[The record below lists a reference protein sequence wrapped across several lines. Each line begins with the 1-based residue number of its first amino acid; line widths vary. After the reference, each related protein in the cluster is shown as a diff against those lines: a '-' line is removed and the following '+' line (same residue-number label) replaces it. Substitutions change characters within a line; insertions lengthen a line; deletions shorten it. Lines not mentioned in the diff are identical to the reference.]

1 MGSLAATV
9 GNGETNESSLQH
21 PATHG
26 SHTANGHTANGHI
39 TNGHTLNGHSINGHT
54 ADDNGTINGSLNGLG
69 YPSQTL
75 MAICGM
81 ACRLPGGIASAE
93 ELWEF
98 LLAKKNART
107 RVPESRYNV
116 SAFHSAVSKPGTV
129 ATEYGHFLDDSVDLG
144 ALDTSVFPL
153 NRTELERS
161 DPQQRLMLE
170 VAREAFEDAGVT
182 DWRGKT
188 VGCYIG
194 NYGEDW
200 SEMFAKEPQQY
211 GLHRITGTG
220 DFVIANRLSYE
231 FDIRG
236 PSVTIRTACSSALIG
251 INEAC
256 AAIAR
261 GDCEAAIVGGL
272 NLILAPAM
280 TISETEQGV
289 LSKDGSCK
297 TFSADAN
304 GYARGEAVTAVF
316 IKPLTDAIRD
326 GNPVRAVIRA
336 VTNNSD
342 GKTPGISHP
351 STSSQET
358 LMRRA
363 YAMAGITDFGET
375 AMVECHGTGTPI
387 GDPIEANAVAR
398 VFGERGVYIGSVK
411 PNLGHTEGAS
421 GLVSLIKMVK
431 ALEHR
436 TIPPQIRF
444 TAPNPN
450 ILFKEGKLT
459 VPLEPTPWPQD
470 RLERVSLNSFGVGGS
485 NAHIILESAVM
496 HNAAT
501 VIHATPEEPQLLLY
515 TASSAKSLARMIDN
529 YRHWVERNPSK
540 VADLAYTLARKRD
553 HGPHRAF
560 AIANGGAIE
569 TVSPPASI
577 KPGTKPPNIVMVF
590 TGQGAQWPQMGRQL
604 WQSNETF
611 KASIQHLDQ
620 CLQAVSGERPHYS
633 IQEEL
638 KKPAKKSRV
647 SSAEIS
653 QPLCTAIQIA
663 LVDCLKALGIVPSA
677 VVGHSSGEIA
687 AAYASGALTAS
698 EAIMAA
704 HHRGAVTNRQ
714 RRKGSMAAI
723 GMSWRDTEKHLV
735 PNVVIACDN
744 SPKSVTIS
752 GDTDK
757 VKAVVADIQMT
768 RPEVLARLLQV
779 DKAYHSHHMA
789 EIGDDYASLISGQV
803 NGKGPS
809 NAFFF
814 SSVTGKL
821 LDGEHNL
828 GSAYWRTNLESPVR
842 FREAVTNLLNHEVG
856 KHAVF
861 IEIGPHSALA
871 GPLRQI
877 FTETSSPCPY
887 LSVIIRNQDCLGSY
901 LAAVGK
907 LHSLNVNINLDVLFP
922 TGSCLPD
929 LPRYPWNHEN
939 TCWYESRLSK
949 DWRFRKF
956 PYHDLL
962 GLRVVESTELEP
974 AWRNLF
980 HLSNTP
986 WVHDHKIGDD
996 IVFPFAGYIAMAGEA
1011 VRQTTGIND
1020 GFSIQNVL
1028 VSTALVLPKGK
1039 PTEMITTFRPKSLT
1053 TALNSSWWE
1062 FTMAS
1067 YNGDIWTKHCTGEVM
1082 ALTSDPRPGQDP
1094 EPLPRKVNTAK
1105 WYSNMS
1111 KGGLDLGPCFQ
1122 TLATIETSTRPED
1135 NRAIGNVVN
1144 GRQGDEANY
1153 HIHPTVLDATIQILG
1168 AAATNGQMRKTK
1180 TWLPTSMDRLS
1191 VYRCS
1196 SDMVTSVSARLSSN
1210 HSVVGGGRCT
1220 AGGVVVV
1227 EAENIKMS
1235 LAADSI
1241 SNQVPDT
1248 HAAAR
1253 YEWSAD
1259 IDFMN
1264 VGELLIAPAGR
1275 SEYLHLLEELGQL
1288 CLLSSKRRLYST
1300 SKPVVLAPHMLKYT
1314 SWITSASKVV
1324 VVNLASVVSNLDNEN
1339 ISARIHAL
1347 SNRLADTPMSPVSN
1361 AIREIWTNM
1370 DLLLSGQTLEDILP
1384 EETLPSVLKFVHKS
1398 IDYGP
1403 LIQHLAHSKPN
1414 LRILEIG
1421 GDRSSSAASGIA
1433 EDLTRPDGQVLCS
1446 QYTLSSPGFVSS
1458 KDQPMLLP
1466 NMEYTTLDIG
1476 QDPAHQ
1482 GFEGHQYD
1490 LIIASNV
1497 IGATR
1502 DPQQS
1507 LGNIKRL
1514 LSPNGR
1520 LLIQETCPSS
1530 KWATYVLG
1538 VLPTWW
1544 QGTADGSD
1552 EAAVLSPEV
1561 WQSKLAAAGLGSIE
1575 ATVLDAEQPH
1585 QLTATIVARHDLPR
1599 ETAPR
1604 RVTVLVDDE
1613 NGAATRRMLSRLEDD
1628 GYAVTSCRLDGSP
1641 PVGQDVLSCLD
1652 LDKPFF
1658 ENLSE
1663 PRYQLLKDFL
1673 LALGGAGVLWIT
1685 ALSQRG
1691 CRDPRYAQ
1699 VLGLARCVRSE
1710 MIADFATCEVDSFDN
1725 AQSMD
1730 MIPRVLAKFENR
1742 DDDADDAVKSDFEWA
1757 IIDGQ
1762 VQVGRFHKFALRDE
1776 LLVSEPAGKASLDI
1790 GTPGLVNSLRW
1801 VQQPREAE
1809 LKPGDVEVQVHSV
1822 GLNFRDILVALG
1834 IVELPVR
1841 QFGFEAAGIIT
1852 RVGKDV
1858 DPNQLKVGD
1867 RICCLKKQAFGTYI
1881 VTPDYSCTHV
1891 PDNITFDEA
1900 ACMIMPYITAIHGL
1914 FATARLS
1921 RGQTVLIHSACGGV
1935 GLAAVQISQMVGAEV
1950 YCSVGREDKVEF
1962 LMNNFNIPRNRIFY
1976 SRDKSFV
1983 GDVMRETGGQGM
1995 DVILNSLSGE
2005 LLHATWTCVAE
2016 FGTLVEIGKRD
2027 LIGRGKLD
2035 MEPFLKNRS
2044 YCCIDIDRVWSKPW
2058 ILRKHMLDAF
2068 DWCAKGLVTPVRPV
2082 KSFPASQTQDAFRYM
2097 QKGFHIGRI
2106 GISISHNPEHP
2117 DTQFETVKMARPITF
2132 DGSGSYLL
2140 VGGLG
2145 GLGRAISVWMAEHGA
2160 RELIY
2165 LSRSAGGDTKH
2176 DLFVAELKSMGC
2188 NVKLI
2193 QGDVTKLEDVEK
2205 AVKAATHALRGIIQM
2220 SMVLYDQNFT
2230 KMTFEEWT
2238 GATAP
2243 KVEGTW
2249 NLHRASLSAG
2259 TDLDFFVLFS
2269 SVSGIIGQS
2278 GQANYASANTFL
2290 DAFAQYRK
2298 GLGLAA
2304 SVVDVGAVEDI
2315 GVITERQGLM
2325 STMKAT
2331 GFKGVTEQEL
2341 LDAMVLAMF
2350 AHARPTGQGNSP
2362 GFHSAFV
2369 EANTFVL
2376 GLDSSIPLSSPNNRS
2391 VWKRDRRMA
2400 VYHNAAAA
2408 GAEAA
2413 ASNDGLKSF
2422 LAGARADPS
2431 VLSSPETANLFAV
2444 EIGKKLFHLLLKPQE
2459 DLNIALPLVDL
2470 GLDSLVALELKAWWK
2485 QVFSFDIS
2493 VLEMLA
2499 MGSLAALGKHA
2510 ADQMIKITA
2519 IDKDAS

>member
-9 GNGETNESSLQH
+9 GNGETNQSFLEH
-21 PATHG
+21 PATRG
-26 SHTANGHTANGHI
+26 SHTTNGHTTNGHTANGHTTNGHI
-39 TNGHTLNGHSINGHT
+39 TNGHINNGHITNGHINNGHINNGHINNGHINNGHTRNGHSINGHT
-54 ADDNGTINGSLNGLG
+54 ANDNGTINGSLNGLS
-69 YPSQTL
+69 YPGQTP

-116 SAFHSAVSKPGTV
+116 SAFHSPVSKPGTV

-236 PSVTIRTACSSALIG
+236 PSVTIRTACSSALIC

-272 NLILAPAM
+272 NMILAPSM

-316 IKPLTDAIRD
+316 IKPLTEAIRD

-398 VFGERGVYIGSVK
+398 VFGDRGVYIGSVK

-450 ILFKEGKLT
+450 IPFKEARLT

-501 VIHATPEEPQLLLY
+501 VIHDTPEEPQLLLY
-515 TASSAKSLARMIDN
+515 SASSAKSLSRMIDN
-529 YRHWVERNPSK
+529 YRHWVEKNPSK

-577 KPGTKPPNIVMVF
+577 KSGTKPPNIVMVF

-620 CLQAVSGERPHYS
+620 CLQAISGEKPQYS

-663 LVDCLKALGIVPSA
+663 LVDSLRALGIVPSA

-714 RRKGSMAAI
+714 KRKGTMAAI

-735 PNVVIACDN
+735 PNVAIACDN

-757 VKAVVADIQMT
+757 VRAVVADIQMT

-779 DKAYHSHHMA
+779 DKAYHSYHMA
-789 EIGDDYASLISGQV
+789 EIGDDYASLISSQV
-803 NGKGPS
+803 TGKGPS

-877 FTETSSPCPY
+877 FTETSSPSPY
-887 LSVIIRNQDCLGSY
+887 LSAMIRNQDCLGSY

-929 LPRYPWNHEN
+929 LPRYPWNHDN

-962 GLRVVESTELEP
+962 GLRVVESTDLEP

-1039 PTEMITTFRPKSLT
+1039 PTEMMTTFRPKSLT
-1053 TALNSSWWE
+1053 TSLNSSWWE

-1067 YNGDIWTKHCTGEVM
+1067 YNGHIWTKHCTGEAM
-1082 ALTSDPRPGQDP
+1082 ALTSVLPKGKPTEMMTTFRPKSLTTSLNSSWMFSVIEERWVSQGGREQDKP
-1094 EPLPRKVNTAK
+1094 AILKEKLSLEEWKVVAAVQKILQPFKVASKQLQGEGIAGKRSTSGGFDEYFQVVEMLLDHLELAVQGVIIEENDDQIMEEVQLFTDMDAK
-1105 WYSNMS
+1105 TRRLLKVYI
-1111 KGGLDLGPCFQ
+1111 KLGWKK
-1122 TLATIETSTRPED
+1122 LNDYYGKLTSTAYVAAVVFHPCKKWQALERLWNQLPSRQTSEWKRTYESGLRTIWEEKYQNKAYGAD
-1135 NRAIGNVVN
+1135 SNAVSAVRATSTLDYIERRLAFSRSLTSPDSQ
-1144 GRQGDEANY
+1144 GRQ
-1153 HIHPTVLDATIQILG
+1153 
-1168 AAATNGQMRKTK
+1168 
-1180 TWLPTSMDRLS
+1180 
-1191 VYRCS
+1191 
-1196 SDMVTSVSARLSSN
+1196 
-1210 HSVVGGGRCT
+1210 
-1220 AGGVVVV
+1220 
-1227 EAENIKMS
+1227 
-1235 LAADSI
+1235 
-1241 SNQVPDT
+1241 
-1248 HAAAR
+1248 
-1253 YEWSAD
+1253 
-1259 IDFMN
+1259 
-1264 VGELLIAPAGR
+1264 
-1275 SEYLHLLEELGQL
+1275 
-1288 CLLSSKRRLYST
+1288 SKR
-1300 SKPVVLAPHMLKYT
+1300 
-1314 SWITSASKVV
+1314 
-1324 VVNLASVVSNLDNEN
+1324 
-1339 ISARIHAL
+1339 
-1347 SNRLADTPMSPVSN
+1347 
-1361 AIREIWTNM
+1361 
-1370 DLLLSGQTLEDILP
+1370 Q
-1384 EETLPSVLKFVHKS
+1384 
-1398 IDYGP
+1398 
-1403 LIQHLAHSKPN
+1403 QQ
-1414 LRILEIG
+1414 
-1421 GDRSSSAASGIA
+1421 SAAMPA
-1433 EDLTRPDGQVLCS
+1433 QDELD
-1446 QYTLSSPGFVSS
+1446 QY
-1458 KDQPMLLP
+1458 
-1466 NMEYTTLDIG
+1466 
-1476 QDPAHQ
+1476 
-1482 GFEGHQYD
+1482 
-1490 LIIASNV
+1490 
-1497 IGATR
+1497 
-1502 DPQQS
+1502 
-1507 LGNIKRL
+1507 
-1514 LSPNGR
+1514 
-1520 LLIQETCPSS
+1520 
-1530 KWATYVLG
+1530 
-1538 VLPTWW
+1538 
-1544 QGTADGSD
+1544 
-1552 EAAVLSPEV
+1552 
-1561 WQSKLAAAGLGSIE
+1561 
-1575 ATVLDAEQPH
+1575 
-1585 QLTATIVARHDLPR
+1585 
-1599 ETAPR
+1599 
-1604 RVTVLVDDE
+1604 
-1613 NGAATRRMLSRLEDD
+1613 
-1628 GYAVTSCRLDGSP
+1628 
-1641 PVGQDVLSCLD
+1641 
-1652 LDKPFF
+1652 
-1658 ENLSE
+1658 LSE
-1663 PRYQLLKDFL
+1663 P
-1673 LALGGAGVLWIT
+1673 
-1685 ALSQRG
+1685 
-1691 CRDPRYAQ
+1691 
-1699 VLGLARCVRSE
+1699 
-1710 MIADFATCEVDSFDN
+1710 
-1725 AQSMD
+1725 
-1730 MIPRVLAKFENR
+1730 
-1742 DDDADDAVKSDFEWA
+1742 
-1757 IIDGQ
+1757 
-1762 VQVGRFHKFALRDE
+1762 
-1776 LLVSEPAGKASLDI
+1776 
-1790 GTPGLVNSLRW
+1790 
-1801 VQQPREAE
+1801 
-1809 LKPGDVEVQVHSV
+1809 
-1822 GLNFRDILVALG
+1822 
-1834 IVELPVR
+1834 PV
-1841 QFGFEAAGIIT
+1841 
-1852 RVGKDV
+1852 
-1858 DPNQLKVGD
+1858 
-1867 RICCLKKQAFGTYI
+1867 
-1881 VTPDYSCTHV
+1881 
-1891 PDNITFDEA
+1891 DNIAYKTD
-1900 ACMIMPYITAIHGL
+1900 
-1914 FATARLS
+1914 
-1921 RGQTVLIHSACGGV
+1921 
-1935 GLAAVQISQMVGAEV
+1935 
-1950 YCSVGREDKVEF
+1950 
-1962 LMNNFNIPRNRIFY
+1962 
-1976 SRDKSFV
+1976 
-1983 GDVMRETGGQGM
+1983 
-1995 DVILNSLSGE
+1995 
-2005 LLHATWTCVAE
+2005 
-2016 FGTLVEIGKRD
+2016 
-2027 LIGRGKLD
+2027 
-2035 MEPFLKNRS
+2035 
-2044 YCCIDIDRVWSKPW
+2044 
-2058 ILRKHMLDAF
+2058 
-2068 DWCAKGLVTPVRPV
+2068 
-2082 KSFPASQTQDAFRYM
+2082 
-2097 QKGFHIGRI
+2097 
-2106 GISISHNPEHP
+2106 
-2117 DTQFETVKMARPITF
+2117 PIAWW
-2132 DGSGSYLL
+2132 
-2140 VGGLG
+2140 
-2145 GLGRAISVWMAEHGA
+2145 R
-2160 RELIY
+2160 
-2165 LSRSAGGDTKH
+2165 
-2176 DLFVAELKSMGC
+2176 
-2188 NVKLI
+2188 
-2193 QGDVTKLEDVEK
+2193 
-2205 AVKAATHALRGIIQM
+2205 
-2220 SMVLYDQNFT
+2220 
-2230 KMTFEEWT
+2230 
-2238 GATAP
+2238 
-2243 KVEGTW
+2243 
-2249 NLHRASLSAG
+2249 
-2259 TDLDFFVLFS
+2259 
-2269 SVSGIIGQS
+2269 
-2278 GQANYASANTFL
+2278 
-2290 DAFAQYRK
+2290 
-2298 GLGLAA
+2298 
-2304 SVVDVGAVEDI
+2304 DVGAQLWED
-2315 GVITERQGLM
+2315 GNTTQV
-2325 STMKAT
+2325 SPAT
-2331 GFKGVTEQEL
+2331 AYCGDGS
-2341 LDAMVLAMF
+2341 M
-2350 AHARPTGQGNSP
+2350 
-2362 GFHSAFV
+2362 SAF
-2369 EANTFVL
+2369 
-2376 GLDSSIPLSSPNNRS
+2376 
-2391 VWKRDRRMA
+2391 
-2400 VYHNAAAA
+2400 
-2408 GAEAA
+2408 
-2413 ASNDGLKSF
+2413 
-2422 LAGARADPS
+2422 
-2431 VLSSPETANLFAV
+2431 
-2444 EIGKKLFHLLLKPQE
+2444 
-2459 DLNIALPLVDL
+2459 
-2470 GLDSLVALELKAWWK
+2470 LE
-2485 QVFSFDIS
+2485 
-2493 VLEMLA
+2493 
-2499 MGSLAALGKHA
+2499 
-2510 ADQMIKITA
+2510 
-2519 IDKDAS
+2519 